1 MKIIELRRKPK
12 EELKKILQD
21 NREKLRQLRFD
32 LSAGKVKNVRE
43 IRHLKKEIAQILTLI
58 TESRNN
64 GKKAKEDNAKLSSH
78 K

>member
-1 MKIIELRRKPK
+1 MKLAELRRKPK

-32 LSAGKVKNVRE
+32 LSAGKVKNVKE

-64 GKKAKEDNAKLSSH
+64 GTKAKEEMR
-78 K
+78 